1 MKPPDAA
8 RTVRFYENLVAGR
21 ESRGLWGADRRFDA
35 ERIRR
40 HPSVARHFES
50 VVASIL
56 RPTDAVLDLGCGPGG
71 FLSVA
76 APHCASIT
84 GVDVVPA
91 FVEQCQATIDR
102 LGLRGAR
109 ALLSDG
115 RRIPV
120 EDGTFDAAILVDV
133 IHHCEDPV
141 AVLADVR
148 RVLRPGGRLLIFEPN
163 KANPL
168 LALMCA
174 LDRNEWGLL
183 RLGSRRAYRR
193 LLDGL
198 FEVDEMRWSGLLVG
212 PEGRVSMAV
221 ADAVSGGPLSGVA
234 GWLSPK
240 HLIVARRP

>member
-1 MKPPDAA
+1 M
-8 RTVRFYENLVAGR
+8 AGR

-40 HPSVARHFES
+40 HPSVRRHFES
-50 VVASIL
+50 VVAAFI
-56 RPTDAVLDLGCGPGG
+56 RPDDVVLDLGCGPGG
-71 FLSVA
+71 FLA
-76 APHCASIT
+76 AAASHCRSIT

-91 FVEQCQATIDR
+91 FVTECQATIDR
-102 LGLRGAR
+102 LGLTNAST
-109 ALLSDG
+109 LLSDG
-115 RRIPV
+115 NRVPAD
-120 EDGTFDAAILVDV
+120 DGTFDAAILVDV

-148 RVLRPGGRLLIFEPN
+148 RVLRPGGRLLVFEPN
-163 KANPL
+163 KGNPL

-183 RLGSRRAYRR
+183 RLGSRRAYRK
-193 LLDGL
+193 LLHGL
-198 FEVDEMRWSGLLVG
+198 FDIDRMQWSGLLVG
-212 PEGRVSMAV
+212 PEGRLAMAV

-240 HLIVARRP
+240 HVIAARRA

>member
-1 MKPPDAA
+1 MKPPDAT
-8 RTVRFYENLVAGR
+8 RTVRFYENLMAGR
-21 ESRGLWGADRRFDA
+21 ESRGLWGVDRRFDA

-40 HPSVARHFES
+40 HPSVARHFEA
-50 VVASIL
+50 VVASVL

-71 FLSVA
+71 FLAAA
-76 APHCASIT
+76 APHCASIA

-91 FVEQCQATIDR
+91 FVDQCRATIDR

-109 ALLSDG
+109 ALVSDG
-115 RRIPV
+115 RHIPV
-120 EDGTFDAAILVDV
+120 DDGTFDAAILVDV
-133 IHHCEDPV
+133 IHHCEDPG

-198 FEVDEMRWSGLLVG
+198 FEIEEMRWSGLLVG
-212 PEGRVSMAV
+212 PEGRASMAI
-221 ADAVSGGPLSGVA
+221 ANAVSTGPWRGLA

-240 HLIVARRP
+240 HFILARRT